1 MVTAA
6 VPVDEHEDGS
16 DEVRCLSDRIERVA
30 MVWPLAQ
37 RPELGRRRTV
47 AIVSGVLAATFLA
60 ALDVSIVGTAM
71 PTIVGELRGFALYP
85 WVVTAY
91 LLTSTTTIPLYGRL
105 ADLYGRKRILLAA
118 ITLFLAGS
126 ALCGLAQSM
135 LQLVLFRALQGLGAG
150 GIIPVTLTVLG
161 DLFPLEQRAR
171 LQGLTSAVWGAAAVA
186 GPSVGAAVTDLAG
199 WRWIFYLNVPVG
211 LVALGLL
218 GAALQERVGRREH
231 PLDYRGAL
239 LLTVGM
245 TLLLSGLSA
254 AGEGRGAAP
263 VVAVGATLGGAA
275 LLVLFWRTER
285 RAAMPIV
292 PPELVRRRLMAV
304 VALGSILIGAGMFGL
319 TSFLPLAMQG
329 LGAGTATTAGLTIMP
344 FAVSWSVASTA
355 AGRVILRFGFRSSVV
370 LGMGAMLTGALVLQV
385 VPRWPVLG
393 WAVAAAALFGIGMG
407 FSATA
412 FLIAVQNA
420 VAWGERGIATALVGL
435 SRTIGGAVGVA
446 VLGAVLNGV
455 IQQRLGE
462 RAAIDALL
470 DPAQRP
476 SLSDAL
482 RASSER
488 ALAEALSVAFLLI
501 LLVVTAAV
509 ALVVV
514 GFPREVLAGR
524 VGARGPVAVSD
535 GARSGDAREQVER

>member
-1 MVTAA
+1 
-6 VPVDEHEDGS
+6 
-16 DEVRCLSDRIERVA
+16 

-275 LLVLFWRTER
+275 LLVLFWRTEQ

-304 VALGSILIGAGMFGL
+304 VALGSILI
-319 TSFLPLAMQG
+319 
-329 LGAGTATTAGLTIMP
+329 
-344 FAVSWSVASTA
+344 
-355 AGRVILRFGFRSSVV
+355 
-370 LGMGAMLTGALVLQV
+370 
-385 VPRWPVLG
+385 
-393 WAVAAAALFGIGMG
+393 
-407 FSATA
+407 
-412 FLIAVQNA
+412 
-420 VAWGERGIATALVGL
+420 
-435 SRTIGGAVGVA
+435 
-446 VLGAVLNGV
+446 
-455 IQQRLGE
+455 
-462 RAAIDALL
+462 
-470 DPAQRP
+470 
-476 SLSDAL
+476 
-482 RASSER
+482 
-488 ALAEALSVAFLLI
+488 
-501 LLVVTAAV
+501 
-509 ALVVV
+509 
-514 GFPREVLAGR
+514 
-524 VGARGPVAVSD
+524 
-535 GARSGDAREQVER
+535 

>member
-1 MVTAA
+1 MVIAA
-6 VPVDEHEDGS
+6 VPVDEREDGS
-16 DEVRCLSDRIERVA
+16 EECRCLSDRVERVA

-218 GAALQERVGRREH
+218 GAALRERVGRREH

-239 LLTVGM
+239 LLTAGM

-263 VVAVGATLGGAA
+263 IVAVGATLGGAA

-285 RAAMPIV
+285 RAALPIV

-304 VALGSILIGAGMFGL
+304 VGLGSILIGAGMFGL
-319 TSFLPLAMQG
+319 ISFLPLAMQG

-344 FAVSWSVASTA
+344 FAVSWSLASTV

-370 LGMGAMLTGALVLQV
+370 VGMGAMLTGALVLQV

-393 WAVAAAALFGIGMG
+393 WAVAAAALFGVGMG

-420 VAWGERGIATALVGL
+420 VAWSERGIATALVGL

-535 GARSGDAREQVER
+535 GARPGDAREEVER

>member
-16 DEVRCLSDRIERVA
+16 DECRCLSDRIERVA
-30 MVWPLAQ
+30 MVWPLAR

-218 GAALQERVGRREH
+218 GAAVQERVGRREH

-239 LLTVGM
+239 LLTAGM

-263 VVAVGATLGGAA
+263 VVAVGAALGGAA
-275 LLVLFWRTER
+275 LLVLFWRTEQ
-285 RAAMPIV
+285 RAALPIV

-344 FAVSWSVASTA
+344 FAVSWSVASTV

-370 LGMGAMLTGALVLQV
+370 VGMGAMLTGALVLQV

-393 WAVAAAALFGIGMG
+393 WAVAAAALFGVGMG

-455 IQQRLGE
+455 IQQRLGQ

-470 DPAQRP
+470 DPARRP

-535 GARSGDAREQVER
+535 VARPGDAREEVER

>member
-16 DEVRCLSDRIERVA
+16 DECRCLSDRVERVA

-239 LLTVGM
+239 LLTAGM

-275 LLVLFWRTER
+275 LLVLFWRTEQ
-285 RAAMPIV
+285 RAALPIV

-304 VALGSILIGAGMFGL
+304 VGLGSILIGAGIFGL
-319 TSFLPLAMQG
+319 ISFLPLAMQG

-344 FAVSWSVASTA
+344 FAVSWSLASTV

-393 WAVAAAALFGIGMG
+393 WAVAAAALFGVGMG

-446 VLGAVLNGV
+446 VLGAVLNG
-455 IQQRLGE
+455 
-462 RAAIDALL
+462 
-470 DPAQRP
+470 
-476 SLSDAL
+476 
-482 RASSER
+482 
-488 ALAEALSVAFLLI
+488 
-501 LLVVTAAV
+501 
-509 ALVVV
+509 
-514 GFPREVLAGR
+514 
-524 VGARGPVAVSD
+524 
-535 GARSGDAREQVER
+535 

>member
-1 MVTAA
+1 M
-6 VPVDEHEDGS
+6 DGAR
-16 DEVRCLSDRIERVA
+16 ETTIERE
-30 MVWPLAQ
+30 PLQEQQAA
-37 RPELGRRRTV
+37 LGRVATI

-60 ALDVSIVGTAM
+60 ALDATVVGTAM
-71 PTIVGELRGFALYP
+71 PTIVGQLGGLALYP
-85 WVVTAY
+85 WVFSAY

-105 ADLYGRKRILLAA
+105 ADLYGRKRVLLVAMV
-118 ITLFLAGS
+118 LFLAGS
-126 ALCGLAQSM
+126 LLCGLAQSM
-135 LQLVLFRALQGLGAG
+135 SQLVLFRALQGLGAG
-150 GIIPVTLTVLG
+150 GILPVTLTILG
-161 DLFPLEQRAR
+161 DLFPIEQRAR

-263 VVAVGATLGGAA
+263 VVAVGAALGGAA
-275 LLVLFWRTER
+275 LLVLFWRTEQ

-319 TSFLPLAMQG
+319 ISFLPLAMQG
-329 LGAGTATTAGLTIMP
+329 LGAGTAATAGLTIMP
-344 FAVSWSVASTA
+344 FAVSWSLASTV

-370 LGMGAMLTGALVLQV
+370 VGMGAMLTGALVLQV

-393 WAVAAAALFGIGMG
+393 WAVAAAALFGVGMG

-535 GARSGDAREQVER
+535 GARPGDAREEVER

>member
-1 MVTAA
+1 MVIAA
-6 VPVDEHEDGS
+6 VPIDEHEDGS
-16 DEVRCLSDRIERVA
+16 DECRCLSDRVERVA

-186 GPSVGAAVTDLAG
+186 GPSVGAAVTGLAG

-263 VVAVGATLGGAA
+263 VVAVGATLGGAT

-319 TSFLPLAMQG
+319 ISFLPLAMQG
-329 LGAGTATTAGLTIMP
+329 LGTGTAATAGLTIMP
-344 FAVSWSVASTA
+344 FAVSWSLASTV

-370 LGMGAMLTGALVLQV
+370 VGMGAMLTGALVLQV

-393 WAVAAAALFGIGMG
+393 WAVAAAALFGVGMG

-420 VAWGERGIATALVGL
+420 VTWGERGIATALVGL

-455 IQQRLGE
+455 IQQRLVE

-488 ALAEALSVAFLLI
+488 ALVEALSVAFLLI

-535 GARSGDAREQVER
+535 GARPGDAREEVER

>member
-1 MVTAA
+1 MA
-6 VPVDEHEDGS
+6 
-16 DEVRCLSDRIERVA
+16 RCSEERG
-30 MVWPLAQ
+30 Q
-37 RPELGRRRTV
+37 LGWGRTV

-60 ALDVSIVGTAM
+60 ALDVTIVGTAM
-71 PTIVGELRGFALYP
+71 PTIVGELRGFSLYP

-105 ADLYGRKRILLAA
+105 ADLYGRKRVLLAA
-118 ITLFLAGS
+118 IALFLTGS

-135 LQLVLFRALQGLGAG
+135 LQLVLFRAVQGLGAG
-150 GIIPVTLTVLG
+150 GIIPVTLTILG

-171 LQGLTSAVWGAAAVA
+171 LQGLTSAVWGTAAVA
-186 GPSVGAAVTDLAG
+186 GPSVGGAVTDLAG

-218 GAALQERVGRREH
+218 GAAVQERVARGQQ

-245 TLLLSGLSA
+245 TLLLFGLSA
-254 AGEGRGAAP
+254 AGEGRGSAP
-263 VVAVGATLGGAA
+263 VVAVGGMLGGAA
-275 LLVLFWRTER
+275 LLVLFWRTEQ
-285 RAAMPIV
+285 RAAMPVV

-304 VALGSILIGAGMFGL
+304 VGLGSILIGAGMFGL
-319 TSFLPLAMQG
+319 ISYLPLAMQG
-329 LGAGTATTAGLTIMP
+329 LAAGTATTAGLTIMP
-344 FAVSWSVASTA
+344 FAVSWSLASTV

-370 LGMGAMLTGALVLQV
+370 VGMGAMLAGALVLQV
-385 VPRWPVLG
+385 VPRWPLLG
-393 WAVAAAALFGIGMG
+393 WAVAAAALFGVGMG

-420 VAWGERGIATALVGL
+420 VAWNERGIATALVGL

-446 VLGAVLNGV
+446 GLGAVLNGM
-455 IQQRLGE
+455 IEQRLVE

-470 DPAQRP
+470 DPARRA
-476 SLSDAL
+476 SLSDPL
-482 RASSER
+482 RTSLER
-488 ALAEALSVAFLLI
+488 ALAEALGVVSFLI

-509 ALVVV
+509 VLVVV

-524 VGARGPVAVSD
+524 VGARAAGGSVTISDTARPV
-535 GARSGDAREQVER
+535 REQAERAER